1 MAILA
6 AAAPLLGAVGS
17 VVSAGGAVLGG
28 IAAGNAASYQA
39 QVAENNAQIARQNAT
54 YALQAGNAK
63 QEQAGLKAAEEG
75 GMVKASLAANN
86 VDVNSGSALGVETAT
101 REKGAL
107 DQETIQNNAE
117 LQAYGYHTQET
128 GFEAQA
134 ELDKATA
141 AEAPIGAAIGAT
153 GSLLSNASA
162 VGGIGKWI
170 GGLGGASASGNP
182 GIGSDYVAG
191 GGGAYP

>member
-39 QVAENNAQIARQNAT
+39 QVAENNAQIAKQNAT
-54 YALQAGNAK
+54 YAEQAGNAK
-63 QEQAGLKAAEEG
+63 QEQAGLKAAVEG
-75 GMVKASLAANN
+75 GMVKTALAANN
-86 VDVNSGSALGVETAT
+86 VDVNTGSAKEVETGT
-101 REKGAL
+101 REKGQL
-107 DQETIQNNAE
+107 DQETIANNTE
-117 LQAYGYHTQET
+117 LQAYGYQTQAT

-134 ELDKATA
+134 GLDNATA

-153 GSLLSNASA
+153 GSLLSGASA
-162 VGGIGKWI
+162 VGFK
-170 GGLGGASASGNP
+170 GLNWTGDTGSNPFTNTMNPSG
-182 GIGSDYVAG
+182 SSVAG
-191 GGGAYP
+191 A